1 MYESMHK
8 ITRAAA
14 WWIQDITL
22 NVDIMALYDNQH
34 WLLSHIRHSYI
45 SSDDTGFSEMVML
58 GEDLRLPTMESF
70 PGVGD
75 DEEEEEGDLLSQ
87 SFDIQSGE
95 INIMLHN

>member
-1 MYESMHK
+1 
-8 ITRAAA
+8 
-14 WWIQDITL
+14 
-22 NVDIMALYDNQH
+22 MALYDNQH
-34 WLLSHIRHSYI
+34 WLLSHVRHSYI

-87 SFDIQSGE
+87 SFDIQSGKNE
-95 INIMLHN
+95 NVMKSLN